1 MDSDDQ
7 RDVDTLSTPAFATT
21 ETAFLTSRLDDLLS
35 LHAPDNVQSWVVD
48 DQHVAVHLRDLSFKV
63 THSCLKPT
71 KVYATSD
78 SVPRKLLD
86 GLRISLRSMLL
97 DPNGKVRWS
106 VREVLVLL
114 LQMVEET
121 GEWLHRWRESQT
133 ILLGNS
139 AGVKTSAGL
148 DLGCLE
154 DSAKHLLGQSIAEI
168 CNDIPDDLRLI
179 HVEPVFRNDLVQRF
193 LKRREE
199 IKHDLRK
206 FNIGELRH
214 LVSPYDGYFQRSSDD
229 RDELADALAQPKV
242 TFHGAPRHVVS
253 AIVRHGF
260 VVPGTRI
267 GANGAINQTRCGATY
282 GAGIYSSPDPLFASA
297 YMSDGLGAGGANRLR
312 MCHPSQVPGM
322 RLIVCATL
330 MGRPL
335 EVTRAE
341 AWQTTGVHHGRA
353 HSHVSPNKLEYVVF
367 DAAQIV
373 PCYVLHLDYEAETAK
388 RVLAGMPSNPL
399 DVPKRVAADPRKQTG
414 YADDDEDRMPGAIKA
429 KKQALKAAATKWFPY
444 GYGTARG
451 TNFVIEEIA
460 EVSDDEE
467 EYGDFQEL
475 RLAEQEIQEEDRQ
488 GLWSQPGNWFDE
500 YQTVRKIKTAK

>member
-1 MDSDDQ
+1 MDSYDQ
-7 RDVDTLSTPAFATT
+7 RDVDTLSTSAFATT
-21 ETAFLTSRLDDLLS
+21 ETAFRSSRLDDLLS
-35 LHAPDNVQSWVVD
+35 LHAPDNVLSWVVD

-78 SVPRKLLD
+78 SMPRKLLD
-86 GLRISLRSMLL
+86 GLRTSLRSMLL
-97 DPNGKVRWS
+97 DPSGKVRWS
-106 VREVLVLL
+106 VSEVLVLL
-114 LQMVEET
+114 LQMVEEA
-121 GEWLHRWRESQT
+121 GEWLHRWHESQT
-133 ILLGNS
+133 ILLVNRP
-139 AGVKTSAGL
+139 GVKTSAGL
-148 DLGCLE
+148 DLRSLE
-154 DSAKHLLGQSIAEI
+154 DDPKHLLGQSIADI
-168 CNDIPDDLRLI
+168 CNNIPDSLRLI
-179 HVEPVFRNDLVQRF
+179 HVEPVFRDDLVQRF

-206 FNIGELRH
+206 LNIGELRH
-214 LVSPYDGYFQRSSDD
+214 LVSAYNGYSRRSSDD
-229 RDELADALAQPKV
+229 SDELADAFAQPRV

-267 GANGAINQTRCGATY
+267 GANGAINQTRCGSTY

-297 YMSDGLGAGGANRLR
+297 YMSYALGAGGANRLQ

-330 MGRPL
+330 MGRPR
-335 EVTRAE
+335 EVTPAE
-341 AWQTTGVHHGRA
+341 AWRTTGVHHP
-353 HSHVSPNKLEYVVF
+353 HVSPNKLEYVVF
-367 DAAQIV
+367 DAAQII

-399 DVPKRVAADPRKQTG
+399 DVPRRVAADPRKQTG

-475 RLAEQEIQEEDRQ
+475 RVAEQEMQEEDRQ
-488 GLWSQPGNWFDE
+488 GLWLQPGNWFDE
-500 YQTVRKIKTAK
+500 YQTVRKVKAAK